1 MAKHK
6 KIERK
11 KELDRRRRRRE
22 KRKKLLRKEQ
32 MSHVHPAKRVKT
44 AAH

>member
-11 KELDRRRRRRE
+11 KELDRRRRRKE
-22 KRKKLLRKEQ
+22 KKKKLLRKEQ
-32 MSHVHPAKRVKT
+32 ESHMHPAKRVKAT
-44 AAH
+44 VR

>member
-6 KIERK
+6 KVERR

-22 KRKKLLRKEQ
+22 KNKKLLRKEQ
-32 MSHVHPAKRVKT
+32 ESRVHPAKRVKAKT
-44 AAH
+44 G